1 MLAVT
6 LRQLQV
12 FKAVV
17 DGGSFSAAA
26 AALAISQPSISAHVT
41 ALERRVRQPLFDRQ
55 RGRVPTL
62 TETGRKVYDYAETT
76 IRQSTSASAD
86 ILALRAARD
95 LVLSVASQRY
105 IANNLLPRAL
115 ADFAR
120 DNPGIEI
127 IANIGMMEHAL
138 ERLRRGEVDLAL
150 FLARGEIPG
159 IRSEVIGT
167 QRLAFVAAPDHPLAR
182 RRRVR
187 ARELRAWPFSGPLKD
202 SMYGRLLHAVMAE
215 IGITDFAM
223 ITQSQDPRVWRE
235 LLCAGIGISCLL
247 HLSAVPDIEAGR
259 LVEIP
264 VVEDTPAIE
273 VRIGFSPVRAI
284 SPASQAFVEFVRRRR
299 FSDAAT

>member
-41 ALERRVRQPLFDRQ
+41 ALERRVRQPLFERQ
-55 RGRVPTL
+55 RGRVPSL
-62 TETGRKVYDYAETT
+62 TEAGRKVYDYAEAT

-86 ILALRAARD
+86 ILALRSARD
-95 LVLSVASQRY
+95 VVLSVAAQRY
-105 IANNLLPRAL
+105 IANNLLPQAL

-150 FLARGEIPG
+150 FLARGDVPG
-159 IRSEVIGT
+159 IRSDVIGK
-167 QRLAFVAAPDHPLAR
+167 QRLAFVAAPDHALAR

-187 ARELRAWPFSGPLKD
+187 ARELRAYPFFGPLKD
-202 SMYGRLLHAVMAE
+202 SMYGRLLRSVMAE
-215 IGITDFAM
+215 IGVTDFAT

-235 LLCAGIGISCLL
+235 LLCAGVGISCSLY
-247 HLSAVPDIEAGR
+247 LSVLPDLQSGR

-264 VVEDTPAIE
+264 VTEGAPEIE

-284 SPASQAFVEFVRRRR
+284 SPASQAFVDFLRERR
-299 FSDAAT
+299 FAEVT